1 MKDFDREMSE
11 AFRGA
16 FERGVGEALN
26 GGRIGESIGK
36 EIKSGMK
43 RAVGEAIKETVFGGG
58 GGGAAGL
65 LAGGA
70 GGGGIGGGIGGALG
84 KLLGSELSFFGGGA
98 GGVVGGLLSIASMT
112 GLLDKKKKPA
122 MSGVEEI
129 FKGGATFYGG
139 DMSQLY
145 GSEVFER
152 AAFSAR
158 NADGGMLRKFA
169 EPRVTPE
176 VTVHIKPSR
185 EFDAISEDKWVRS
198 SVANS
203 ISGLP
208 RRTNF
213 NHG

>member
-1 MKDFDREMSE
+1 MKE
-11 AFRGA
+11 AA
-16 FERGVGEALN
+16 FG
-26 GGRIGESIGK
+26 
-36 EIKSGMK
+36 
-43 RAVGEAIKETVFGGG
+43 TG
-58 GGGAAGL
+58 GGGAGGSALGW

-70 GGGGIGGGIGGALG
+70 GGGGGIGGGIGGALG

-112 GLLDKKKKPA
+112 GLLDKKKKPSL
-122 MSGVEEI
+122 SGVEEI
-129 FKGGATFYGG
+129 FKGGTAFIGG

-145 GSEVFER
+145 GSEIFER
-152 AAFSAR
+152 AAFSSR
-158 NADGGMLRKFA
+158 NADGDMLRKFA
-169 EPRVTPE
+169 EPRMSQE
-176 VTVHIKPSR
+176 VTVHINPSR

>member
-1 MKDFDREMSE
+1 MKDFDRDMSE

-16 FERGVGEALN
+16 FERGVGEALS

-43 RAVGEAIKETVFGGG
+43 RAVGEAIKEAAFGGG
-58 GGGAAGL
+58 GSGGGFLSGGAG
-65 LAGGA
+65 

-145 GSEVFER
+145 GSEIFER
-152 AAFSAR
+152 AAFSSR
-158 NADGGMLRKFA
+158 NADGDMLRKFA
-169 EPRVTPE
+169 EPRMMPE
-176 VTVHIKPSR
+176 VTVNIKPSR

-198 SVANS
+198 SVMNS

>member
-1 MKDFDREMSE
+1 MMKDFDREMSE

-16 FERGVGEALN
+16 FERGIGEALS

-36 EIKSGMK
+36 EIKSGLK
-43 RAVGEAIKETVFGGG
+43 RAIGEAIRGAAFGGG
-58 GGGAAGL
+58 GATGF

-70 GGGGIGGGIGGALG
+70 GGGGIIGGGLGGALG

-112 GLLDKKKKPA
+112 GLLDKKKKPE

-129 FKGGATFYGG
+129 FKSGTAFFGG

-152 AAFSAR
+152 AAFSSR

-169 EPRVTPE
+169 EPRMSPE

-198 SVANS
+198 SVMNS